1 MTSIF
6 TRTALGTALAASV
19 LATATPASAQEYY
32 GHRDHGDATG
42 AAIAGGIIGLA
53 LGAIIVSSSH
63 HDHDRDRYDRRYYN
77 NGYNGGGYYQQGYN
91 GYNRNTY
98 NGYYN
103 NGYNNQYRGNDGDRR
118 GYDNDRGDYRR
129 GY

>member
-1 MTSIF
+1 MTNIF
-6 TRTALGTALAASV
+6 TKTALGAALAATALVS
-19 LATATPASAQEYY
+19 ATPASAQGYY
-32 GHRDHGDATG
+32 GHRDHGDGAG

-63 HDHDRDRYDRRYYN
+63 HHDHDRYDRGYYN
-77 NGYNGGGYYQQGYN
+77 NGYNGGGYYNQGQVGYYN
-91 GYNRNTY
+91 GYN
-98 NGYYN
+98 NGY
-103 NGYNNQYRGNDGDRR
+103 YNNQYRGHDNDRR